1 VLRAEAIV
9 DLEIPFSSRSFGH
22 RPRILA
28 GMAERFYANCPLGPG
43 PLQLDGAEA
52 HHLAG
57 VRRFRVGDA
66 VVLFNGDGAEYPAT
80 VTEVAKRSV
89 VLEISERRSTSV
101 EVGREIEV
109 AAPLPKG
116 DRTAF
121 LIEKLTEIG
130 VTSFVPLR
138 CERSVIDPGEG
149 KLEKLERAVIEAS
162 KQCGRNTLM
171 RIEPP
176 VDWRDYVP
184 ARGDEERYI
193 AVPVLDERWGLS
205 PPKTH
210 GDLSG
215 FPVGINPTARP
226 TASVRLAVGPEGGFT
241 AAEVALAAGWR
252 RVALGPRILRVE
264 TAALVLAA
272 HFTTPVD

>member
-1 VLRAEAIV
+1 
-9 DLEIPFSSRSFGH
+9 
-22 RPRILA
+22 
-28 GMAERFYANCPLGPG
+28 MAERFYANCPLVPG
-43 PLQLDGAEA
+43 PIQLDGAEA

-57 VRRFRVGDA
+57 VRRFRVGDT

-89 VLEISERRSTSV
+89 LLDISERRTTSV
-101 EVGREIEV
+101 EVDREVEV

-121 LIEKLTEIG
+121 LIEKLTELG

-138 CERSVIDPGEG
+138 CERSVIDPGVG
-149 KLEKLERAVIEAS
+149 KLEKLERAVVEAS

-176 VDWRDYVP
+176 IDWRDYVA

-193 AVPVLDERWGLS
+193 AVPVLDERRGLS
-205 PPKTH
+205 PTAT
-210 GDLSG
+210 GSNWRSQRVSS
-215 FPVGINPTARP
+215 VGTPSPQPSRP
-226 TASVRLAVGPEGGFT
+226 IRLAVGPEGGFT
-241 AAEVALAAGWR
+241 ATEIAAAMAAGWR
-252 RVALGPRILRVE
+252 RVSLGPRILRVE

-272 HFTTPVD
+272 HFTTPVSRERDPPNPCGD

>member
-1 VLRAEAIV
+1 
-9 DLEIPFSSRSFGH
+9 
-22 RPRILA
+22 
-28 GMAERFYANCPLGPG
+28 MAERFYISCPLGPG
-43 PLQLDGAEA
+43 PVELDGAEA

-57 VRRFRVGDA
+57 VRRFRAGDA

-80 VTEVAKRSV
+80 VTQVSKRSV
-89 VLEISERRSTSV
+89 VLDISERRTRSV
-101 EVGREIEV
+101 ENGRTIEL

-130 VTSFVPLR
+130 VTRFVPLR

-171 RIEPP
+171 AIEPP
-176 VDWRDYVP
+176 VDWDDYVVP
-184 ARGDEERYI
+184 RADEERCI
-193 AVPVLDERWGLS
+193 ALPGERRGLS
-205 PPKTH
+205 PPETH
-210 GDLSG
+210 GDCTY
-215 FPVGINPTARP
+215 PAGINPAARP
-226 TASVRLAVGPEGGFT
+226 VRLVVGPEGGFT
-241 AAEVALAAGWR
+241 TAEVEAARAAGWR
-252 RVALGPRILRVE
+252 PVSLGPRILRIE

-272 HFTTPVD
+272 LFTTPVDQN

>member
-1 VLRAEAIV
+1 
-9 DLEIPFSSRSFGH
+9 
-22 RPRILA
+22 
-28 GMAERFYANCPLGPG
+28 MAERFYISCPLGPG
-43 PLQLDGAEA
+43 PVPLDGAEA

-89 VLEISERRSTSV
+89 LLEISEQRTTSV
-101 EVGREIEV
+101 EVGRSVEV

-121 LIEKLTEIG
+121 LIEKLTELG

-162 KQCGRNTLM
+162 
-171 RIEPP
+171 
-176 VDWRDYVP
+176 
-184 ARGDEERYI
+184 
-193 AVPVLDERWGLS
+193 
-205 PPKTH
+205 
-210 GDLSG
+210 
-215 FPVGINPTARP
+215 
-226 TASVRLAVGPEGGFT
+226 
-241 AAEVALAAGWR
+241 
-252 RVALGPRILRVE
+252 
-264 TAALVLAA
+264 
-272 HFTTPVD
+272 

>member
-1 VLRAEAIV
+1 
-9 DLEIPFSSRSFGH
+9 
-22 RPRILA
+22 
-28 GMAERFYANCPLGPG
+28 MAERFYANCPLVPG
-43 PLQLDGAEA
+43 PIQLDGAEA

-89 VLEISERRSTSV
+89 VLEISERRQTSV
-101 EVGREIEV
+101 EVGRPVEV

-121 LIEKLTEIG
+121 LIEKLTELG

-138 CERSVIDPGEG
+138 CERSVIDPGVG
-149 KLEKLERAVIEAS
+149 KLEKLERAVVEAS

-176 VDWRDYVP
+176 IDWRAYVVV
-184 ARGDEERYI
+184 RGDVMSYLAAPSPPGFAGGEGRGEGGQYLSRNPDLLGF
-193 AVPVLDERWGLS
+193 AVPPSAPTPLPPQSRGERGE
-205 PPKTH
+205 
-210 GDLSG
+210 
-215 FPVGINPTARP
+215 
-226 TASVRLAVGPEGGFT
+226 VRLAVGPEGGFT
-241 AAEVALAAGWR
+241 AAEIAAALDARWR
-252 RVALGPRILRVE
+252 RVSLGPRILRVE
-264 TAALVLAA
+264 TAAMVLAA
-272 HFTTPVD
+272 HFTTPVDQN